1 MKKNYGINFVKDY
14 PVKGVNFLDI
24 NGLLSSP
31 TEYQQVIDKFCKI
44 INIVRRA
51 DYTQTEK
58 HNVYAHKEA
67 ILTTESRGFLFGAPV
82 AYKMNMPLVVVR
94 KAGKIPNNPYKFHIS
109 NEYTNY
115 DMEVDGDLL
124 KQYNQF
130 IYIDDILA
138 TGNTLGDINKA
149 LAAQGK
155 KITIAAHV
163 TSVDALKQI
172 REQNEKIK
180 SLRIY
185 DAIQLQQ

>member
-1 MKKNYGINFVKDY
+1 MKKNYGINFVQDY
-14 PVKGVNFLDI
+14 PIKGVKFIDI
-24 NGLLSSP
+24 NGLLASP
-31 TEYQQVIDKFCKI
+31 DEYQRVIDTLCKI

-51 DYTQTEK
+51 DYTTSEK
-58 HNVYAHKEA
+58 HNVYDRKEA

-82 AYKMNMPLVVVR
+82 AYKLNMPLVLVR
-94 KAGKIPNNPYKFHIS
+94 KSGKIPNNPYKFHIT
-109 NEYTNY
+109 NEYDSY

-149 LAAQGK
+149 LLAQGK
-155 KITIAAHV
+155 KITMAAHL
-163 TSVDALKQI
+163 TSVDALKQV

-180 SLRIY
+180 SLRMY
-185 DAIQLQQ
+185 DVIQLQQ